1 MTERTRVGHYDIV
14 SELGRGGMGVVYK
27 GHESSLQRHVAIK
40 MLSESLAGDASVVER
55 FFREARSMAQ
65 LNDPHIVQIYFVGED
80 AGQPYFAMEF
90 VEGESLSALLKREG
104 RLEPGQAARIL
115 LQVAQGL
122 ATAHDRG
129 VIHRDIK
136 PANLLI
142 TQRGLV
148 KVADFGIAIATQDF
162 NRKLTGTGQFVGTP
176 GYLSPE
182 VCLGKPV
189 DQRSDIFALGIV
201 FFEMLTGQS
210 PFKDES
216 PLGMMLEVV
225 QAELPDVRAVNQ
237 AIDPRLA
244 EILKRMVAKDPADR
258 YPDCHALIEDLVA
271 AGVHSAITLGQARPP
286 VPPMAGTAIN
296 TPTPAELRR
305 PSLPMAP
312 APAPVASPGAMT
324 PPPAPAAAAPAAIQ
338 SRRRTGALEWG
349 FAAALL
355 VASIGVS
362 AWWMRAPEPAGD
374 AAAPMQPLAETAA
387 PAAESPVPAPSP
399 ATPATETAAA
409 VSAAALPVAAEAS
422 TSPPMQSMGATQAS
436 EAPAAMASVPPAE
449 AAPPATASPAEPAAA
464 ASAASAANAATGHA
478 SEVATPTPAPAAATR
493 ATPDPRP
500 RALASAAAPERPA
513 AYQGPPRVIV
523 LAIGDPAVAAVVES
537 EIESRLD
544 ASRMVLVDEELLPG
558 LGAMES
564 RQAELP
570 RLLALARRHAEILI
584 VARVV
589 PLGQQELTF
598 YGQSSTQYSAR
609 IDIGAYDTAA
619 SRKLGPGW
627 NTEVAFTNL
636 NARQNTVDAMAPL
649 LGRIDDALARRGRG

>member
-27 GHESSLQRHVAIK
+27 GHESSLQRFVAIK

-90 VEGESLSALLKREG
+90 VEGESLSARLKREG
-104 RLEPGQAARIL
+104 RLEPGEAARIL

-136 PANLLI
+136 PANLLL

-148 KVADFGIAIATQDF
+148 KVADFGIAIASQDF

-237 AIDPRLA
+237 AIDPKLA
-244 EILKRMVAKDPADR
+244 EILRHMVAKDPADR

-271 AGVHSAITLGQARPP
+271 AGVHSAITVGQPRPP
-286 VPPMAGTAIN
+286 VPAAVGTVLN

-305 PSLPMAP
+305 PSLAPVP
-312 APAPVASPGAMT
+312 APAAGVASAA
-324 PPPAPAAAAPAAIQ
+324 PPPAPPAAGPAPIQ

-362 AWWMRAPEPAGD
+362 AWWMRAPEPAGE
-374 AAAPMQPLAETAA
+374 APVQALATTTA
-387 PAAESPVPAPSP
+387 PAT
-399 ATPATETAAA
+399 ATPAPVAPTATPAA
-409 VSAAALPVAAEAS
+409 DSAAGASADALPVDTA
-422 TSPPMQSMGATQAS
+422 ATQAS
-436 EAPAAMASVPPAE
+436 ASAPMQAAATAGPASAAMAPTLPAE
-449 AAPPATASPAEPAAA
+449 AIPPATAVLAETPAAA
-464 ASAASAANAATGHA
+464 RTAVAKAADAVEA
-478 SEVATPTPAPAAATR
+478 PAPSVAPAVAR
-493 ATPDPRP
+493 HESPEPRP
-500 RALASAAAPERPA
+500 RVLASADPPERPA
-513 AYQGPPRVIV
+513 AYRGPPRVIV

-544 ASRMVLVDEELLPG
+544 ASRMVLVDEELVPG

-570 RLLALARRHAEILI
+570 RLLAAARRHAEILV

-627 NTEVAFTNL
+627 NADLSFTNL
-636 NARQNTVDAMAPL
+636 NARQNTVDAIAPL

>member
-27 GHESSLQRHVAIK
+27 GYESALQRHVAIK

-90 VEGESLSALLKREG
+90 VEGESLSARLKREG
-104 RLEPGQAARIL
+104 PLDPAEAARIL

-162 NRKLTGTGQFVGTP
+162 HRKLTGTGQFVGTP

-201 FFEMLTGQS
+201 FFEMLAGQS

-258 YPDCHALIEDLVA
+258 YPNCHALIEDLVA

-286 VPPMAGTAIN
+286 VPSMAGTAIN

-305 PSLPMAP
+305 PSLPRPPAQAP
-312 APAPVASPGAMT
+312 AASPTAVT

-362 AWWMRAPEPAGD
+362 AWWMRAPEPAGE
-374 AAAPMQPLAETAA
+374 AAAPMRPPAASTA
-387 PAAESPVPAPSP
+387 PAAESPAPAPSP
-399 ATPATETAAA
+399 ATPATESAA
-409 VSAAALPVAAEAS
+409 VSAAALALAAGAS
-422 TSPPMQSMGATQAS
+422 TSPPMPSMGATQAS

-464 ASAASAANAATGHA
+464 ASAASAANAAPGHV

-513 AYQGPPRVIV
+513 AYQGPPRVMV

-564 RQAELP
+564 HQAELP